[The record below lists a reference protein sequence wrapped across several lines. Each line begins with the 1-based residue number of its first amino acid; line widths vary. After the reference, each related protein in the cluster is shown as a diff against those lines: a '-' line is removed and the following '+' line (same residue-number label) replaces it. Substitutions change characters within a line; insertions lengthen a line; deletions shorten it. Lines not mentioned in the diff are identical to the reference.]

1 MPHILNYSRVKLHYK
16 KLLSEL
22 IDIPE
27 RFDKNI
33 TIIPVMLI
41 DVNLIDG
48 IRHQLR
54 LYGS

>member
-1 MPHILNYSRVKLHYK
+1 MKLHYK